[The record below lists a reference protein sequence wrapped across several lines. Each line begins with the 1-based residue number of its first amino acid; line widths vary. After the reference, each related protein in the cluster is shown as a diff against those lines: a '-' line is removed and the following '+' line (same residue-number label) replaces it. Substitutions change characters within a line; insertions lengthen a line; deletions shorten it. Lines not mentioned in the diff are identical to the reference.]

1 MIFRPDLILID
12 GTSYIYRAFHALPP
26 LTTKEGKPTG
36 ATRGFASMI
45 RKLIST
51 YPGVPMVMVFD
62 AKGPNFRNDYYEPY
76 KKNRPPM
83 PNELRVQ
90 IDDIKKLSE
99 LFCFSIEEVVGVEAD
114 DVIATLAEK
123 FGKDKKILIS
133 SPDKDLTQLVTN
145 NIIQHNSMSN
155 EFFNE
160 EYVLEKFGV
169 SPNQISELL
178 ALVGDK
184 ADNIPGITKVG
195 NKTAAKWLNQHGS
208 LDNLLKHA
216 DEITGVVGENLR
228 NEKDFLKRNLFLV
241 SLKKD
246 LSFDLQIDEI
256 KVPEQS
262 NKGLQDFFKE
272 LEFNAFVTEE
282 QAEKKVVEYRTLKSI
297 DDLSMIENLIHESK
311 CFAFDTETTSIDS
324 LEAELVGVSFSFEAN
339 SGYYLPIA
347 HQEKTAISRDEALRW
362 LKQIIEA
369 SQDKVI
375 GQNLKYDLQ
384 VLRNHQIHIKKFYA
398 DTMLMSYSINST
410 ASRHNLDALA
420 EYYLNIKTIKFEDV
434 MGKGKNKLKNFSEVP
449 IKEATNYAAED
460 ADITLQ
466 LYRTF
471 ETKIDDKTTKML
483 QEIEYPMIFVL
494 MEMEATGALIDIKH
508 LNSLSNNFG
517 SKLINLVQKIHKHS
531 GAVFNIDSPK
541 QLSEVLFD
549 KMGIEAKG
557 LKKTSSGYYSTSEA
571 VLQKLA
577 DENEII
583 KDILEYRTLAKLK
596 STYTD
601 KLSEICDLGSRVH
614 TSYHQAVTSTGR
626 LSSSDPNLQNI
637 PIRTKDGIVIREAFI
652 APQGKKLLAIDYSQ
666 IELRLMAHY
675 SNDEIMVKS
684 FNNNEDIHKRT
695 ASEIFGVNIQDVDD
709 DMRRKAKTINFG
721 LLYGMSAFGLSNQL
735 SVTRAEADIFLESYF
750 DRYSGVSAFMKN
762 IVEDAKGKKYVETL
776 HGRKIHVPNIESSN
790 YLMRQ
795 ASERAAINGPL
806 QGSAAD
812 IIKIA
817 MIKIAEWIQGNDQE
831 IKMILQ
837 VHDELIFE
845 VPDSYGEENIE
856 PIIKLMEQSTEI
868 NVPLK
873 AEYGFG
879 SNWREAH

>member
-169 SPNQISELL
+169 GPNQISELL

-282 QAEKKVVEYRTLKSI
+282 QAEKKVVEYKTLKSI

-531 GAVFNIDSPK
+531 GVVFNIDSPK

-557 LKKTSSGYYSTSEA
+557 LKKTSSGYYSTSES

-695 ASEIFGVNIQDVDD
+695 ASEIFGVDIQNVDD

-817 MIKIAEWIQGNDQE
+817 MIKIAEWIEGNDQE

>member
-384 VLRNHQIHIKKFYA
+384 VLRNHQINIKKFYA

-471 ETKIDDKTTKML
+471 EKKIDDKTTKML

-531 GAVFNIDSPK
+531 GVVFNIDSPK

-557 LKKTSSGYYSTSEA
+557 LKKTSSGYYSTSES

-695 ASEIFGVNIQDVDD
+695 ASEIFGVDIQDVDD

-817 MIKIAEWIQGNDQE
+817 MIKIAEWIEGNDQE

>member
-169 SPNQISELL
+169 GPNQISELL

-246 LSFDLQIDEI
+246 LSFDLQIDDI
-256 KVPEQS
+256 KIPEQS

-282 QAEKKVVEYRTLKSI
+282 QVEKKVVEYRTLKSI

-531 GAVFNIDSPK
+531 GVVFNIDSPK

-557 LKKTSSGYYSTSEA
+557 LKKTSSGYYSTSES

-817 MIKIAEWIQGNDQE
+817 MIKIAEWIEGNDQE

>member
-169 SPNQISELL
+169 GPNQISELL

-228 NEKDFLKRNLFLV
+228 NEKDCLKRNLFLV

-246 LSFDLQIDEI
+246 LSFDLQIDDI

-282 QAEKKVVEYRTLKSI
+282 QAEKKVVEYKTLTSI

-311 CFAFDTETTSIDS
+311 CYAFDTETTSIDS

-384 VLRNHQIHIKKFYA
+384 VLRNHQINIKRFHA

-531 GAVFNIDSPK
+531 GVVFNIDSPK

-557 LKKTSSGYYSTSEA
+557 LKKTSSGYYSTSES

-695 ASEIFGVNIQDVDD
+695 ASEIFGVDIQDVDD

-817 MIKIAEWIQGNDQE
+817 MIKIAEWIEGNDQE

>member
-297 DDLSMIENLIHESK
+297 DDLSMIEKLIHESK

-384 VLRNHQIHIKKFYA
+384 VLRNHQINIKRFHA

-531 GAVFNIDSPK
+531 GVVFNIDSPK

-557 LKKTSSGYYSTSEA
+557 LKKTSSGYYSTSES

-695 ASEIFGVNIQDVDD
+695 ASEIFGVDIQDVDD

-817 MIKIAEWIQGNDQE
+817 MIKIAEWIEGNDQE